1 MNSTID
7 PRPAGRPFSPKQN
20 LPNGATLQ
28 DATTWLRSCGVIAE
42 AVQVGEMVPEFHL
55 NNATGDH
62 IDLGPLLD
70 RGPVVIT
77 FILGAGSSTCR
88 ASLRAL
94 QARLPEITKHRAT
107 LVAITPDPP
116 PASRALVE
124 ELHLGFDLLVDGRN
138 QLAQLF
144 GLAYETPEPRV
155 IWLQLLGLDDPHW
168 PLPAVL
174 VLPATYIVDTDGIAS
189 YAFLEPD
196 PTRRVEPDV
205 LLAALPSFAFQD
217 NRRIG

>member
-7 PRPAGRPFSPKQN
+7 HRPSGRPFSPKQN

-77 FILGAGSSTCR
+77 FILGAGSSRCR

-94 QARLPEITKHRAT
+94 QARLPEITEHRAT

-124 ELHLGFDLLVDGRN
+124 ELHLGFDLLIDVRN

-155 IWLQLLGLDDPHW
+155 IWLRLLGLNYPHR
-168 PLPAVL
+168 PPPAVL
-174 VLPATYIVDTDGIAS
+174 VLPATYIVDTDGIAG
-189 YAFLEPD
+189 YAFLEPN
-196 PTRRVEPDV
+196 PTRRVEPDTMFV
-205 LLAALPSFAFQD
+205 ALSGLAFQ
-217 NRRIG
+217 NRQRS